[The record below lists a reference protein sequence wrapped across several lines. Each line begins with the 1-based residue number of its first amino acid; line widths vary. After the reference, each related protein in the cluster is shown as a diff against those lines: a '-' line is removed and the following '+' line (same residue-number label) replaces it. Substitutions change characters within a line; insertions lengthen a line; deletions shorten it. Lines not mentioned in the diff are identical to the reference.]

1 MFSSNFDKSHDILS
15 SLITCMNHV
24 SLNLHKDCRL
34 IITNLLAFP
43 PAFRQ
48 LNIPGTIMI
57 NLAVVGC
64 GYWGPNLIRNIIA
77 CPKTNLSWVC
87 DTDNDNLQKALA
99 SFPTIPRTND
109 IKKILLDNSIQ
120 GIVIAT
126 PVSTHYSLAKS
137 CLEHGKHV
145 LIEKPMTANLFQAE
159 SLVALAQRENLQIMC
174 DHTFCYTGAV
184 KKIKELVQSGEVG
197 DLLYYDSI
205 RINLGLFQ
213 TDVNVIWDL
222 AIHDLA
228 IVDFLVGLSPI
239 SVNALG
245 MAHTG
250 TKENIAYMT
259 LFYPNSFIAHFHVNW
274 LAPVK
279 IRKTL
284 IGGSKKMIEWN
295 DLVPAE
301 KIKIYDKGINI
312 QPTDR
317 DEENRIRVSYRSGD
331 IYSPYIDS
339 REALSIIIEE
349 FVKAIEYNQPSPTD
363 GFAGLRTIKIL
374 EAANRSLLANG
385 QNITIGE

>member
-1 MFSSNFDKSHDILS
+1 
-15 SLITCMNHV
+15 
-24 SLNLHKDCRL
+24 
-34 IITNLLAFP
+34 
-43 PAFRQ
+43 
-48 LNIPGTIMI
+48 MI
-57 NLAVVGC
+57 NLAVIGC
-64 GYWGPNLIRNIIA
+64 GYWGPNLIRNIIS
-77 CPKTNLSWVC
+77 CSTTNLSWVC
-87 DTDNDNLQKALA
+87 DVNNDRLKKALTPYP
-99 SFPTIPRTND
+99 SVKQTND
-109 IKKILLDNSIQ
+109 ILQILSDDNVQ
-120 GIVIAT
+120 GVVIAT
-126 PVSTHYSLAKS
+126 PVSTHYALAKT

-145 LIEKPMTANLFQAE
+145 LIEKPMTANLCQAE
-159 SLVALAQRENLQIMC
+159 SLVALAKRENLQIMC

-184 KKIKELVQSGEVG
+184 KKIKELVHSGEIG

-228 IVDFLVGLSPI
+228 IVDFLVGLSPV

-312 QPTDR
+312 QPADR

-331 IYSPYIDS
+331 IHSPYIDS
-339 REALSIIIEE
+339 QEALTNVIEE
-349 FVKAIEYNQPSPTD
+349 FSKAIEYNQPPPTD